1 MMKKIYIHTDYI
13 QLDQALKK
21 EGIISTG
28 GEIAP
33 YLEMHRVLLSG
44 APVREKRKKLR
55 PGDMLSL
62 DGDDYLIEREK

>member
-1 MMKKIYIHTDYI
+1 MKTIEIHTDYI

-33 YLEMHRVLLSG
+33 YLESHRVSLNG
-44 APVREKRKKLR
+44 APVHEKRKKLR
-55 PGDMLSL
+55 EGDVLSL
-62 DGDDYLIEREK
+62 DGDEYRIVRLS